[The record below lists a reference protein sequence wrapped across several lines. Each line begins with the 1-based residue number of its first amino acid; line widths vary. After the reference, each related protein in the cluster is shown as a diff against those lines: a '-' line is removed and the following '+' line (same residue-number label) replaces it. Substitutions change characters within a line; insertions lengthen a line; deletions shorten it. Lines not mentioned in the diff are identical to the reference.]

1 MSNLCDNCEN
11 PSWTGEDP
19 IPAPPYPGGGE
30 AGDFDDLSNRP
41 KYDSTELTGSTNIP
55 KVPTTA
61 FSGATASEDGTKGLV
76 PAPDSGQEGQYLK
89 GDGSWGDVEYAETA
103 AQLVTDTQQAQISSF
118 PYRTSGGTLSI
129 DSGKAELVYV
139 KGKTVEVITV
149 TNNFEVK
156 DNSLTGSPAVS
167 INETVWMSLP
177 WGAHADTYTFTTLA
191 DGKVSVESEDGTISQ
206 LVQGWFT
213 PLTGIIMVPNRAAM
227 QSVGSS
233 VTIEFTQSSTMTLKT
248 AKPIGFESV
257 GYNQAPGADDIRLIA
272 DNEYRI
278 NCSSFTSIEVTPFD
292 GSAIYTIT
300 PDENNKFTPAKS
312 GWGHVNDGVGQVLIA
327 LVWSGSRDNDP
338 WESTWF
344 YEKDIP
350 MADKNGNALPPASY
364 GFPSVGD
371 VADEVNYHNKQYIQR
386 VGHYAYSAEN
396 LEIVQALD
404 TTYTYDSTDIFYVL
418 DEPIVYELPEYTTGV
433 YTVNDY
439 GTEWFIVDA
448 LGTPLEIPLE
458 TKIIYGSNLVDKLR
472 NLADIQEVG
481 DGLTLDDGMLSSSS
495 IIELTEADY
504 NYPENAPT
512 SVALWLL
519 KPGFYTRGTGVSVN
533 ITTTTS
539 LGSDEVAV
547 VGKAGPFGQPIYV
560 LYASSTAADGFCFC
574 DIYNVTWLGTSS
586 MTTTLCAP
594 VNALTSTSVNAPL
607 SANQGRVLKE
617 LVDSLVFKNAG
628 APTTATVGAV
638 GQLLEDTT
646 NGKLY
651 ICTTADT
658 VTPAYTWVEVGAG
671 GGGGGSITELTSADY
686 NYPESGTKTSV
697 ALWKLPAGLYY
708 ADNAASLN
716 TVLKVY
722 ANDTSEYYYY
732 STFLVFEDAQSQGYV
747 TIYGLMGSDGNIGHI
762 WKVWKQNG
770 NLSDS
775 LSIPTV
781 EYIQNTFQSAPEVLY
796 VDDYDY
802 PEEDPDGIAVWN
814 LSTNTNY
821 TFYEPVKVYLNSTTS
836 FTCSTNGRLSIGS
849 TSGSNKFFEF
859 VICENGTTD
868 VTAGFGFTNYSTGAK
883 VTLKSYT
890 TSDIAAN
897 VSNNNPNIPAP
908 TYPYTS
914 GSRTYYLYNGV
925 EVYVNQ
931 MDASQ
936 NLYYASDNS
945 LAINGGEWG
954 DNGDGTVSYVGGG
967 SEEPAPEEPTEEP
980 VEG

>member
-41 KYDSTELTGSTNIP
+41 KYDSTELTSSTNIP

-139 KGKTVEVITV
+139 KGKTVEVIIV

-156 DNSLTGSPAVS
+156 DNSLTDSPAVS
-167 INETVWMSLP
+167 INETAWMSLP

-191 DGKVSVESEDGTISQ
+191 GGRVSVESEDGTISQ
-206 LVQGWFT
+206 IVQGWFT

-227 QSVGSS
+227 QGVGSS

-257 GYNQAPGADDIRLIA
+257 GYNQASGADDIRLIA

-278 NCSSFTSIEVTPFD
+278 DCSSFTSIEVTPFD
-292 GSAIYTIT
+292 GSAVYTIT
-300 PDENNKFTPAKS
+300 PDEDNKFTPAKS
-312 GWGHVNDGVGQVLIA
+312 GWGHVDDAVGQVLVA

-338 WESTWF
+338 WETTWV

-364 GFPSVGD
+364 GFPSVGE

-519 KPGFYTRGTGVSVN
+519 KPGFYTRGTGASVK

-539 LGSDEVAV
+539 LGSEEVAV
-547 VGKAGPFGQPIYV
+547 VGKAGSFGQPIYV
-560 LYASSTAADGFCFC
+560 LYGLSTAADGFCFC

-586 MTTTLCAP
+586 MTATLCAP

-628 APTTATVGAV
+628 APTTATVGTV

-671 GGGGGSITELTSADY
+671 GGGGSAFTTLTSADY
-686 NYPESGTKTSV
+686 NWPESGTKTAV
-697 ALWKLPAGLYY
+697 ALWKLDPGIYY
-708 ADNAASLN
+708 VDNSQSLSTRVMAYSTDYSVYYN
-716 TVLKVY
+716 EALFFVYSKPQGSGTVLIEGHGSFSSG
-722 ANDTSEYYYY
+722 DTEG
-732 STFLVFEDAQSQGYV
+732 F
-747 TIYGLMGSDGNIGHI
+747 YGLRSYVVDEQSG
-762 WKVWKQNG
+762 QLNG
-770 NLSDS
+770 QDAVATHEEVVDAGVS
-775 LSIPTV
+775 LVYPWS
-781 EYIQNTFQSAPEVLY
+781 PEW
-796 VDDYDY
+796 
-802 PEEDPDGIAVWN
+802 PE
-814 LSTNTNY
+814 
-821 TFYEPVKVYLNSTTS
+821 
-836 FTCSTNGRLSIGS
+836 
-849 TSGSNKFFEF
+849 
-859 VICENGTTD
+859 
-868 VTAGFGFTNYSTGAK
+868 
-883 VTLKSYT
+883 
-890 TSDIAAN
+890 
-897 VSNNNPNIPAP
+897 NNNPDGMAVFRRGGQFNFPYKTKLYLTGTYAVDNFIGRVEINQFENDNNVSVYGFRACDLNHGVIYLGQTQSDGTSEFLYTVSTTTVQTGSGNSSSPSAEPDPGVAEP
-908 TYPYTS
+908 TVTCPFCGEQTS
-914 GSRTYYLYNGV
+914 
-925 EVYVNQ
+925 
-931 MDASQ
+931 ASSTICQ
-936 NLYYASDNS
+936 FCGNDITGGATPDPG
-945 LAINGGEWG
+945 NGGGEPG
-954 DNGDGTVSYVGGG
+954 P
-967 SEEPAPEEPTEEP
+967 EEPIAPEEPTEEP
-980 VEG
+980 TEG

>member
-177 WGAHADTYTFTTLA
+177 WGAHAGTYTFTTQA
-191 DGKVSVESEDGTISQ
+191 GGKVSVESEDGTISQ

-213 PLTGIIMVPNRAAM
+213 PLTGIIMVPNKASL

-278 NCSSFTSIEVTPFD
+278 ACDSFTSIEVTPFD

-312 GWGHVNDGVGQVLIA
+312 GWGHVNDAVGQVLIA

-344 YEKDIP
+344 YEKNIP

-364 GFPSVGD
+364 GFPSVGE

-519 KPGFYTRGTGVSVN
+519 KPGFYTRGTGVSVK

-547 VGKAGPFGQPIYV
+547 VGKAGSFGQPIYV
-560 LYASSTAADGFCFC
+560 LYVSSTAADGFCFC

-651 ICTTADT
+651 ICTAADT
-658 VTPAYTWVEVGAG
+658 VTPAYTWVEVGSG
-671 GGGGGSITELTSADY
+671 GGGGGVTVLTPADY

-716 TVLKVY
+716 TALKVY
-722 ANDTSEYYYY
+722 ANDTGEYYYY

-747 TIYGLMGSDGNIGHI
+747 TIYGLMGSDGNTGHI

-781 EYIQNTFQSAPEVLY
+781 EYIESTFQYAPDGLCA
-796 VDDYDY
+796 DDYDY

-814 LSTNTNY
+814 LGANTNY
-821 TFYEPVKVYLNSTTS
+821 TFSEPVKMYLNSTTS
-836 FTCSTNGRLSIGS
+836 FTCSTSSRFSIGN

-868 VTAGFGFTNYSTGAK
+868 VTAGFGFTNQSTGAK

-897 VSNNNPNIPAP
+897 VSNNANQNSDPSAEPDPGVAEPTVTCPFCGQQTSADSTICQFCGNDITGGAIPDP
-908 TYPYTS
+908 
-914 GSRTYYLYNGV
+914 G
-925 EVYVNQ
+925 
-931 MDASQ
+931 
-936 NLYYASDNS
+936 
-945 LAINGGEWG
+945 
-954 DNGDGTVSYVGGG
+954 
-967 SEEPAPEEPTEEP
+967 EEPGPEIPPEEPTEEP